1 MTVSGIAAE
10 VGTELG
16 RQIDTLVG
24 LGYPELAG
32 MSELEFRRAAQ
43 ALRAP
48 LEALEIAEPRARAE
62 GAAFVLVVNRSLV
75 SVSERVARLSI
86 GERPGTLSRHM
97 ADVDSFRAVVEVPKG
112 PVYAVLGVERGE
124 EFLDARPSEAAP
136 VILGRGRSMLTIEE
150 GISFLHACPEALE
163 KNRCFHTGASRHSD
177 RRVPALWIAERAPHL
192 GWCWENNHHTWLGI
206 ASCAARVGPDGETSV
221 TS

>member
-16 RQIDTLVG
+16 RQTDTLVG
-24 LGYPELAG
+24 LGYPALAG
-32 MSELEFRRAAQ
+32 MSEPEFRSAAES
-43 ALRAP
+43 LREP
-48 LEALEIAEPRARAE
+48 LETLDLRDPRARAE

-75 SVSERVARLSI
+75 PLSERVPLLSL
-86 GERPGTLSRHM
+86 GGRPGTLSRHM
-97 ADVDSFRAVVEVPKG
+97 ADVDSFRSVVVVPEA
-112 PVYAVLGVERGE
+112 PVYAVVGVERGE
-124 EFLDARPSEAAP
+124 EFLDVRPAEAAP
-136 VILGRGRSMLTIEE
+136 VIAERGRSMLTIEE

-163 KNRCFHTGASRHSD
+163 KNRCFHTGATRNSD

-206 ASCAARVGPDGETSV
+206 ASCAERVGPDGETSV